1 MTCGCGVE
9 LAGRRRKCDDCKAG
23 RESDA
28 DTPEDDGNPY
38 AAGLVSATEAE
49 LTTLNALNTM
59 LGQQVLI
66 IARGMARGEG
76 SELATLSKEHSRL
89 MANIAAG
96 KTVADDPLA
105 DADDAVKRKLA
116 RAAKA

>member
-1 MTCGCGVE
+1 MT
-9 LAGRRRKCDDCKAG
+9 
-23 RESDA
+23 DA
-28 DTPEDDGNPY
+28 PGGDGPNPF
-38 AAGLVSATEAE
+38 AEGLVSATIAE
-49 LTTLNALNTM
+49 LRLLGSLETM

-96 KTVADDPLA
+96 NRVADDPVA
-105 DADDAVKRKLA
+105 DADDSVRRKLE

>member
-1 MTCGCGVE
+1 VTE
-9 LAGRRRKCDDCKAG
+9 I
-23 RESDA
+23 DA
-28 DTPEDDGNPY
+28 ETEANPF
-38 AAGLVSATEAE
+38 AEGLLSATIAE
-49 LTTLNALNTM
+49 LRRLGSLETM

-96 KTVADDPLA
+96 NTVADDPVA
-105 DADDAVKRKLA
+105 DADEAVRRKLE

>member
-1 MTCGCGVE
+1 M
-9 LAGRRRKCDDCKAG
+9 ADDEA
-23 RESDA
+23 
-28 DTPEDDGNPY
+28 PDDLNPY
-38 AAGLVSATEAE
+38 AEGLVSATTAE
-49 LTTLNALNTM
+49 LQRLGSLETM

-96 KTVADDPLA
+96 NTVADDPVA
-105 DADDAVKRKLA
+105 DADESMRKKLA

>member
-1 MTCGCGVE
+1 MSET
-9 LAGRRRKCDDCKAG
+9 
-23 RESDA
+23 ESA
-28 DTPEDDGNPY
+28 EDVPNPF
-38 AAGLVSATEAE
+38 AEGLVSATIAE
-49 LTTLNALNTM
+49 LERLNSLETM

-66 IARGMARGEG
+66 IARGMAAGEG

-96 KTVADDPLA
+96 NTVADDPLA

>member
-1 MTCGCGVE
+1 M
-9 LAGRRRKCDDCKAG
+9 A
-23 RESDA
+23 A
-28 DTPEDDGNPY
+28 DEVQGAEPNPF
-38 AAGLVSATEAE
+38 AEGLVEATIAE
-49 LTTLNALNTM
+49 LKGLGSLETM

-96 KTVADDPLA
+96 NTVADDPVA
-105 DADDAVKRKLA
+105 DADEAVKRKLA
-116 RAAKA
+116 RAAAAA

>member
-1 MTCGCGVE
+1 MPKQPPAE
-9 LAGRRRKCDDCKAG
+9 RDNDD
-23 RESDA
+23 E
-28 DTPEDDGNPY
+28 PNPF
-38 AAGLVSATEAE
+38 AEGLVSATQAE
-49 LTTLNALNTM
+49 LRNLRSLDTM

-66 IARGMARGEG
+66 IARGMARGQG

-96 KTVADDPLA
+96 KTVADDPVA
-105 DADDAVKRKLA
+105 DADEAVKRKLA

>member
-1 MTCGCGVE
+1 MP
-9 LAGRRRKCDDCKAG
+9 DD
-23 RESDA
+23 DA
-28 DTPEDDGNPY
+28 TEDAPNPF
-38 AAGLVSATEAE
+38 ADGLVSATIAE
-49 LTTLNALNTM
+49 LQRLGSLETM

-96 KTVADDPLA
+96 NVVADDPVAEAEEVVRL
-105 DADDAVKRKLA
+105 KLA
-116 RAAKA
+116 RAAGA

>member
-1 MTCGCGVE
+1 MTRQAKTAS
-9 LAGRRRKCDDCKAG
+9 LPS
-23 RESDA
+23 ESLDEDGDA
-28 DTPEDDGNPY
+28 NPY
-38 AAGLVSATEAE
+38 AEGLVSATTAE
-49 LTTLNALNTM
+49 LQRLNALETM

-96 KTVADDPLA
+96 NTVADDPLA
-105 DADDAVKRKLA
+105 DADDAVARKRA

>member
-1 MTCGCGVE
+1 M
-9 LAGRRRKCDDCKAG
+9 AKAKV
-23 RESDA
+23 
-28 DTPEDDGNPY
+28 DTPAVEPDEDEANPF
-38 AAGLVSATEAE
+38 AEGLVSATQAE
-49 LTTLNALNTM
+49 LRKLDSLDTM

-66 IARGMARGEG
+66 IARGMARGQG

-96 KTVADDPLA
+96 NTVADDPVA
-105 DADDAVKRKLA
+105 DADEAVRMKLA

>member
-1 MTCGCGVE
+1 M
-9 LAGRRRKCDDCKAG
+9 
-23 RESDA
+23 A
-28 DTPEDDGNPY
+28 DETSAEGEVNPF
-38 AAGLVSATEAE
+38 ADGLVSATTAE
-49 LTTLNALNTM
+49 LTRLNSLETM

-96 KTVADDPLA
+96 NTVADDPVA
-105 DADDAVKRKLA
+105 DADEAVKRKLA
-116 RAAKA
+116 RAAGA

>member
-1 MTCGCGVE
+1 M
-9 LAGRRRKCDDCKAG
+9 ADDATLEG
-23 RESDA
+23 E
-28 DTPEDDGNPY
+28 PNPF
-38 AAGLVSATEAE
+38 AEGLVSATIAE
-49 LTTLNALNTM
+49 LTRLNSLETM

-96 KTVADDPLA
+96 NTVADDPVA
-105 DADDAVKRKLA
+105 DADESMRRKLE
-116 RAAKA
+116 RAASA

>member
-1 MTCGCGVE
+1 MP
-9 LAGRRRKCDDCKAG
+9 RRDARSDDID
-23 RESDA
+23 S
-28 DTPEDDGNPY
+28 EDEPNPF
-38 AAGLVSATEAE
+38 AEGLVSATQAE
-49 LTTLNALNTM
+49 LRKLDSLDTM

-66 IARGMARGEG
+66 IARGMARGQG

-96 KTVADDPLA
+96 NTVAEDPVA
-105 DADDAVKRKLA
+105 DADEAVRRKRE

>member
-1 MTCGCGVE
+1 MP
-9 LAGRRRKCDDCKAG
+9 RKPPA
-23 RESDA
+23 SDV
-28 DTPEDDGNPY
+28 DERDEDEPNPF
-38 AAGLVSATEAE
+38 AEGLVSATQAE
-49 LTTLNALNTM
+49 LRKLSALDTM

-66 IARGMARGEG
+66 IARGMARGQG

-96 KTVADDPLA
+96 NTVAEDPVA
-105 DADDAVKRKLA
+105 DAEAAMEAKRA

>member
-1 MTCGCGVE
+1 MS
-9 LAGRRRKCDDCKAG
+9 DD
-23 RESDA
+23 DLNA
-28 DTPEDDGNPY
+28 DDPNPY
-38 AAGLVSATEAE
+38 AEGLVSATEAE
-49 LTTLNALNTM
+49 LKHLEALETM

-96 KTVADDPLA
+96 KTVADDPVA
-105 DADDAVKRKLA
+105 DADESMRKKLA

>member
-1 MTCGCGVE
+1 M
-9 LAGRRRKCDDCKAG
+9 RN
-23 RESDA
+23 DA
-28 DTPEDDGNPY
+28 AEDTETNPF
-38 AAGLVSATEAE
+38 AEGLVSATTAE
-49 LTTLNALNTM
+49 LKKLNSLETM

-96 KTVADDPLA
+96 NTVAEDPVA
-105 DADDAVKRKLA
+105 DADDAVKRKRA
-116 RAAKA
+116 RAAATA

>member
-1 MTCGCGVE
+1 MSET
-9 LAGRRRKCDDCKAG
+9 
-23 RESDA
+23 ES
-28 DTPEDDGNPY
+28 PDGAPNPF
-38 AAGLVSATEAE
+38 AEGLVSATIAE
-49 LTTLNALNTM
+49 LERLNSLETM

-96 KTVADDPLA
+96 NTVADDPLA

>member
-1 MTCGCGVE
+1 MAAGEPVE
-9 LAGRRRKCDDCKAG
+9 DEA
-23 RESDA
+23 
-28 DTPEDDGNPY
+28 NPF
-38 AAGLVSATEAE
+38 AEGLVSATMAE
-49 LTTLNALNTM
+49 LRRHDSLETM

-96 KTVADDPLA
+96 KSVADDPVA
-105 DADDAVKRKLA
+105 DADAAVEAKRA

>member
-1 MTCGCGVE
+1 V
-9 LAGRRRKCDDCKAG
+9 ADDN
-23 RESDA
+23 S
-28 DTPEDDGNPY
+28 
-38 AAGLVSATEAE
+38 AAGLVAATERE
-49 LTTLNALNTM
+49 LARLGALGTM
-59 LGQQVLI
+59 LGEQALI
-66 IARGMARGEG
+66 IARGMARGDG

-96 KTVADDPLA
+96 NTVADDPLA

>member
-1 MTCGCGVE
+1 MSVV
-9 LAGRRRKCDDCKAG
+9 D
-23 RESDA
+23 S
-28 DTPEDDGNPY
+28 EDEGNPF
-38 AAGLVSATEAE
+38 AEGLVSATTAE
-49 LTTLNALNTM
+49 LRRLNSLETM

-96 KTVADDPLA
+96 NTVADDPVA
-105 DADDAVKRKLA
+105 DADDAVRKKLA

>member
-1 MTCGCGVE
+1 M
-9 LAGRRRKCDDCKAG
+9 
-23 RESDA
+23 SDA
-28 DTPEDDGNPY
+28 GEVNPY
-38 AAGLVSATEAE
+38 AEGLVSATTAE
-49 LTTLNALNTM
+49 LKKLGALETM

-66 IARGMARGEG
+66 IARGMAAGEG

-96 KTVADDPLA
+96 NTVAEDPVA
-105 DADDAVKRKLA
+105 DADEAVARKRA

>member
-1 MTCGCGVE
+1 MP
-9 LAGRRRKCDDCKAG
+9 DDDPT
-23 RESDA
+23 E
-28 DTPEDDGNPY
+28 DTPNPF
-38 AAGLVSATEAE
+38 AEGLVSATIAE
-49 LTTLNALNTM
+49 LERLNSLETM

-66 IARGMARGEG
+66 IARGMAAGEG

-96 KTVADDPLA
+96 NTVADDPLA